1 MGIAGLRGVGG
12 ADGDVTITLPAGCEC
27 GVSGA
32 ICTKGENR
40 RQLTN
45 SPSATV
51 AGPLDDTPEPNTAAA
66 GVTLSYGVAAYSEK
80 ILSISAAYE
89 LST

>member
-1 MGIAGLRGVGG
+1 MRPD
-12 ADGDVTITLPAGCEC
+12 ADGDVTITLPEGRAC

-51 AGPLDDTPEPNTAAA
+51 KGPAASSAGPPPAGQTGPRASAQRWPRETA
-66 GVTLSYGVAAYSEK
+66 
-80 ILSISAAYE
+80 
-89 LST
+89 